1 MKKSQENS
9 KNPEQNKI
17 SEMRQRYN
25 VSKAIVEA
33 IKNDEKKKWINDV
46 LTLQTVE
53 DVSSRVYPTQTEK
66 LYDTISEMDAYYI
79 PEDLNLSDEDLYKIL
94 NWLLCRPQYFG
105 RNLNN
110 PKERIITNDW
120 LRRINYILNCAA
132 RHTMRQMEEA
142 ATLHSEAHIKSLSK
156 GKKETWFWNPEQK
169 KGKNKQPALDRYW
182 LWYFKNN
189 FRERVQIGDS
199 PKDQKHKVFFHVTS
213 LDDYL
218 SLARSLLSSQKEK
231 KDKYWNLSYIDK
243 SFAIKQKDWLF
254 IKNILAFSDMER
266 NDAYTWKRTHFPQI
280 IREIF
285 YPLLQIKYTGTEA
298 KTKELPNH
306 EFEFSSD
313 FSIKA
318 YGRDL
323 KWNFIFCTK
332 SQSSMMDKSRRDVNY
347 SANKDLQDMIRWSI
361 IMENHEDLIYIMH
374 YIAKYFIQNPEW
386 NLDHSIFDNETQ
398 KWESEAS
405 WFNPELWKLWNL
417 LIKDKWILN
426 TNIPNWKNDLK
437 KLPVWTRP
445 SAKKDFKDFTNN
457 ELNRAATQFLIKASQ
472 NDDRKS
478 TNSKKYVDAKYII
491 PTAMRPNLM
500 PIELKFLV
508 EWNAEKNNQ
517 WLQDHRIMRLK
528 QQIKLRS
535 RDEKHISA
543 SKIKYEMNLLLQDEK
558 LRKQIQEQIKESTRL
573 WEDLETP
580 EEVLY
585 RDLTKNLIVVKYE
598 KTKKWMEASEFC
610 DKDIWENLESNWYEY
625 DLDIL

>member
-1 MKKSQENS
+1 MKKFQEHT
-9 KNPEQNKI
+9 KNPEQNRI

-25 VSKAIVEA
+25 VSKAIVDA
-33 IKNDEKKKWINDV
+33 IKNDEKKKGINDA

-94 NWLLCRPQYFG
+94 NWLLCRPQYFWH
-105 RNLNN
+105 NLDN

-120 LRRINYILNCAA
+120 LRRLNYILNCAA

-142 ATLHSEAHIKSLSK
+142 ATIHSEAHIKSLSK

-169 KGKNKQPALDRYW
+169 KWKNKQPALDRYW

-189 FRERVQIGDS
+189 FKERTQIGDS

-231 KDKYWNLSYIDK
+231 KDKYWNISYIDK

-332 SQSSMMDKSRRDVNY
+332 SQSSMMDKSRRDVSY

-361 IMENHEDLIYIMH
+361 IMEDHEDLIFLMH

-405 WFNPELWKLWNL
+405 WFNPEFWKLWNL

-426 TNIPNWKNDLK
+426 TNIPNWKSDLK
-437 KLPVWTRP
+437 KLPAWTRP

-508 EWNAEKNNQ
+508 KWNAEKNEQ

-528 QQIKLRS
+528 QQITLRS
-535 RDEKHISA
+535 RDEKHVSA
-543 SKIKYEMNLLLQDEK
+543 NKIKYEMNLLLQDEK

>member
-110 PKERIITNDW
+110 PKELIITNDW
-120 LRRINYILNCAA
+120 LRRLNYILNCAA

-142 ATLHSEAHIKSLSK
+142 ATIHSEAHIKSLSK

-169 KGKNKQPALDRYW
+169 KWKNKQPALDRYW

-189 FRERVQIGDS
+189 FKERTQIGDS

-231 KDKYWNLSYIDK
+231 KDKYWNISYIDK

-332 SQSSMMDKSRRDVNY
+332 SQSSMMDKSRRDVSY

-361 IMENHEDLIYIMH
+361 IMEDHEDLIFMMH

-405 WFNPELWKLWNL
+405 WFNPEFWKLWNL

-426 TNIPNWKNDLK
+426 TNIPNWKSDLK
-437 KLPVWTRP
+437 KLPAWTRP

-508 EWNAEKNNQ
+508 KWNAEKNEQ

-528 QQIKLRS
+528 QQITLRS
-535 RDEKHISA
+535 RDEKHVSA
-543 SKIKYEMNLLLQDEK
+543 NKIKYEMNLLLQDEK

>member
-120 LRRINYILNCAA
+120 LRRLNYILNCAA

-142 ATLHSEAHIKSLSK
+142 ATIHSEAHIKSLSE

-169 KGKNKQPALDRYW
+169 KWKNKQPALDRYW

-189 FRERVQIGDS
+189 FKERTQIGDS

-231 KDKYWNLSYIDK
+231 KDKYWNISYIDK

-332 SQSSMMDKSRRDVNY
+332 SQSSMMDKSRRDVSY

-361 IMENHEDLIYIMH
+361 IMEDHEDLIFMMH

-405 WFNPELWKLWNL
+405 WFNPEFWKLWNL

-426 TNIPNWKNDLK
+426 TNIPNWKSDLK
-437 KLPVWTRP
+437 KLPAWTRP

-508 EWNAEKNNQ
+508 KWNAEKNEQ

-528 QQIKLRS
+528 QQITLRS
-535 RDEKHISA
+535 RDEKHVSA
-543 SKIKYEMNLLLQDEK
+543 NKIKYEMNLLLQDEK

>member
-33 IKNDEKKKWINDV
+33 IKNDEKKKWINDA

>member
-120 LRRINYILNCAA
+120 LRRLNYILNCAA

-142 ATLHSEAHIKSLSK
+142 ATIHSEAHIKSLSK

-169 KGKNKQPALDRYW
+169 KWKNKQPALDRYW

-189 FRERVQIGDS
+189 FKERTQIGDS

-231 KDKYWNLSYIDK
+231 KDKYWNISYIDK

-332 SQSSMMDKSRRDVNY
+332 SQSSMMDKSRRDVSY

-361 IMENHEDLIYIMH
+361 IMEDHEDLIFMMH

-405 WFNPELWKLWNL
+405 WFNPEFWKLWNL

-426 TNIPNWKNDLK
+426 TNIPNWKSDLK
-437 KLPVWTRP
+437 KLPAWTRP

-508 EWNAEKNNQ
+508 KWNAEKNEQ

-528 QQIKLRS
+528 QQITLRS
-535 RDEKHISA
+535 RDEKHVSA
-543 SKIKYEMNLLLQDEK
+543 NKIKYEMNLLLQDEK

>member
-1 MKKSQENS
+1 MEKSQEHI
-9 KNPEQNKI
+9 KNPEQCKI

-25 VSKAIVEA
+25 VSKAIVDS
-33 IKNDEKKKWINDV
+33 IKNDKEKKEINDT
-46 LTLQTVE
+46 LTLETIE
-53 DVSSRVYPTQTEK
+53 DVSLRVYPTQTEK
-66 LYDTISEMDAYYI
+66 LYDTISEMDVYYI
-79 PEDLNLSDEDLYKIL
+79 PEDLNLSNEDLYKIL

-120 LRRINYILNCAA
+120 LRRLNYILNCAA

-142 ATLHSEAHIKSLSK
+142 ATIHSEAHIKSLSK
-156 GKKETWFWNPEQK
+156 DKKETWFWNPEQK
-169 KGKNKQPALDRYW
+169 KVKNKQPALDRYW

-189 FRERVQIGDS
+189 FKKRAHISNS
-199 PKDQKHKVFFHVTS
+199 PKDQKQKVFFHVTS

-231 KDKYWNLSYIDK
+231 KDKYWNISYIDK

-285 YPLLQIKYTGTEA
+285 YPLLQIKYTGTGT

-306 EFEFSSD
+306 EFEFSSS

-318 YGRDL
+318 YDRDL
-323 KWNFIFCTK
+323 TWNFIFCTK
-332 SQSSMMDKSRRDVNY
+332 SQSSMIDKSRRDANY
-347 SANKDLQDMIRWSI
+347 STNKDLQDMIRWSI
-361 IMENHEDLIYIMH
+361 IMENHEDLIFMMH

-398 KWESEAS
+398 KWESETS
-405 WFNPELWKLWNL
+405 WFNPEFWKLWNL

-437 KLPVWTRP
+437 KLPAWTRP

-508 EWNAEKNNQ
+508 KWNAEKNEQ

-528 QQIKLRS
+528 QQITLRS
-535 RDEKHISA
+535 RDEKHVSA
-543 SKIKYEMNLLLQDEK
+543 NKIKYEMNLLLQDEK

-625 DLDIL
+625 DLDNL

>member
-105 RNLNN
+105 RNFNN

>member
-120 LRRINYILNCAA
+120 LRRLNYILNCAA

-142 ATLHSEAHIKSLSK
+142 ATIHSEAHIKSLSK

-169 KGKNKQPALDRYW
+169 KWKNKQHALDRYW

-189 FRERVQIGDS
+189 FKERTQIGDS

-231 KDKYWNLSYIDK
+231 KDKYWNISYIDK

-332 SQSSMMDKSRRDVNY
+332 SQSSMMDKSRRDVSY

-361 IMENHEDLIYIMH
+361 IMEDHEDLIFMMH

-405 WFNPELWKLWNL
+405 WFNPEFWKLWNL

-426 TNIPNWKNDLK
+426 TNIPNWKSDLK
-437 KLPVWTRP
+437 KLPAWTRP

-508 EWNAEKNNQ
+508 KWNAEKNEQ

-528 QQIKLRS
+528 QQITLRS
-535 RDEKHISA
+535 RDEKHVSA
-543 SKIKYEMNLLLQDEK
+543 NKIKYEMNLLLQDEK

>member
-33 IKNDEKKKWINDV
+33 IKNDEKEKWINDV

-110 PKERIITNDW
+110 PKELIITNDW
-120 LRRINYILNCAA
+120 LRRLNYILNCAA

-142 ATLHSEAHIKSLSK
+142 ATIHSEAHIKSLSK

-169 KGKNKQPALDRYW
+169 KWKNKQPALDRYW

-189 FRERVQIGDS
+189 FKERTQIGDS

-231 KDKYWNLSYIDK
+231 KDKYWNISYIDK

-332 SQSSMMDKSRRDVNY
+332 SQSSMMDKSRRDVSY

-361 IMENHEDLIYIMH
+361 IMEDHEDLIFMMH

-405 WFNPELWKLWNL
+405 WFNPEFWKLWNL

-426 TNIPNWKNDLK
+426 TNIPNWKSDLK
-437 KLPVWTRP
+437 KLPAWTRP

-508 EWNAEKNNQ
+508 KWNAEKNEQ

-528 QQIKLRS
+528 QQITLRS
-535 RDEKHISA
+535 RDEKHVSA
-543 SKIKYEMNLLLQDEK
+543 NKIKYEMNLLLQDEK

>member
-1 MKKSQENS
+1 
-9 KNPEQNKI
+9 
-17 SEMRQRYN
+17 
-25 VSKAIVEA
+25 
-33 IKNDEKKKWINDV
+33 
-46 LTLQTVE
+46 
-53 DVSSRVYPTQTEK
+53 
-66 LYDTISEMDAYYI
+66 
-79 PEDLNLSDEDLYKIL
+79 
-94 NWLLCRPQYFG
+94 
-105 RNLNN
+105 
-110 PKERIITNDW
+110 
-120 LRRINYILNCAA
+120 
-132 RHTMRQMEEA
+132 MRQMEEA

-189 FRERVQIGDS
+189 FRERIQIGDS

-285 YPLLQIKYTGTEA
+285 YPLLQITYTGTEA

-361 IMENHEDLIYIMH
+361 IMENHEDLIFMMH
-374 YIAKYFIQNPEW
+374 YIAKYFIQNP
-386 NLDHSIFDNETQ
+386 
-398 KWESEAS
+398 
-405 WFNPELWKLWNL
+405 
-417 LIKDKWILN
+417 
-426 TNIPNWKNDLK
+426 
-437 KLPVWTRP
+437 
-445 SAKKDFKDFTNN
+445 
-457 ELNRAATQFLIKASQ
+457 
-472 NDDRKS
+472 
-478 TNSKKYVDAKYII
+478 
-491 PTAMRPNLM
+491 
-500 PIELKFLV
+500 
-508 EWNAEKNNQ
+508 
-517 WLQDHRIMRLK
+517 
-528 QQIKLRS
+528 
-535 RDEKHISA
+535 
-543 SKIKYEMNLLLQDEK
+543 
-558 LRKQIQEQIKESTRL
+558 
-573 WEDLETP
+573 
-580 EEVLY
+580 
-585 RDLTKNLIVVKYE
+585 
-598 KTKKWMEASEFC
+598 
-610 DKDIWENLESNWYEY
+610 
-625 DLDIL
+625 

>member
-1 MKKSQENS
+1 MKKTQEN
-9 KNPEQNKI
+9 PRDIEQNKI

-25 VSKAIVEA
+25 VSKAIVDA
-33 IKNDEKKKWINDV
+33 IKNDEKKKGINDA
-46 LTLQTVE
+46 LTLQTV
-53 DVSSRVYPTQTEK
+53 DDISSRVYPTQTEK

-79 PEDLNLSDEDLYKIL
+79 PEELNLSDEDLYKIL

-110 PKERIITNDW
+110 PEKRIITNDW
-120 LRRINYILNCAA
+120 LRRLNYILNCAA

-142 ATLHSEAHIKSLSK
+142 ATIHSEAHLKSLSK

-169 KGKNKQPALDRYW
+169 KGKNKWPALDRYW

-189 FRERVQIGDS
+189 FKERVQIGDS
-199 PKDQKHKVFFHVTS
+199 PKDQKHKVFFHITS

-332 SQSSMMDKSRRDVNY
+332 SQSSMMDKSRRDVSY

-361 IMENHEDLIYIMH
+361 IMENHEDLIFMMH

-405 WFNPELWKLWNL
+405 WLNPEFWKLWNL

-437 KLPVWTRP
+437 KLPAWTRP

-508 EWNAEKNNQ
+508 EWNAEKNDQ

-535 RDEKHISA
+535 RDEKHVSA